1 MQTVKFRK
9 LADGDRNDYEFLEEC
24 EITYASQVGE
34 RLLGTLEKLE
44 TAMSGFQLTRLEHCL
59 QTATRAW
66 RDGADTDWVV
76 SALLHDIGDIHSPYD
91 HDEYAAL
98 ILRPFVREQCSWT
111 VKQHGDFQKFY
122 YAAQMGQDPNVR
134 ERYRDNP
141 YFDDCAVFC
150 ERWDQQAFDPEYQS
164 LPLDFF
170 RRLVAEVFRR
180 APYDKAVIR
189 PGVRVPLVD
198 TSLAQSRLQAA

>member
-9 LADGDRNDYEFLEEC
+9 LVDGDREDYEFLENC
-24 EITYASQVGE
+24 EITYASQVGA
-34 RLLGTLEKLE
+34 RLLETLEKLE
-44 TAMSGFQLTRLEHCL
+44 TAMSGFQVTRLEHCL

-66 RDGADTDWVV
+66 RDGADSDWVV

-111 VKQHGDFQKFY
+111 VEKHGDFQKFY
-122 YAAQMGQDPNVR
+122 YAEQMGKDPNVR
-134 ERYRDNP
+134 EKYRDNP

-164 LPLDFF
+164 LPLEFF
-170 RRLVAEVFRR
+170 RPLVTDVFAR
-180 APYDKAVIR
+180 APYDKAVIQ
-189 PGVRVPLVD
+189 PGARVPLVD
-198 TSLAQSRLQAA
+198 KALAQSRLQAA

>member
-9 LADGDRNDYEFLEEC
+9 LIDGDREDYEFLEEC
-24 EITYASQVGE
+24 EITYASQVGA
-34 RLLGTLEKLE
+34 RLLETLEKLE
-44 TAMSGFQLTRLEHCL
+44 SAMSGFQVTRLEHCL

-98 ILRPFVREQCSWT
+98 ILRPFVREQCTWT
-111 VKQHGDFQKFY
+111 VKQHGEFQKFY
-122 YAAQMGQDPNVR
+122 YAKQMGKDPNTR
-134 ERYRDNP
+134 ERHRDNP
-141 YFDDCAVFC
+141 YFDDCVEFC
-150 ERWDQQAFDPEYQS
+150 ECWDQQAFDPEYQS

-170 RRLVAEVFRR
+170 RPHVAEVFAR
-180 APYDKAVIR
+180 APYNEAVIR
-189 PGVRVPLVD
+189 PGARKPLVD
-198 TSLAQSRLQAA
+198 QRVAKLRLQAA